1 MDLAIGPFYYRQHTV
16 NTSRVVN
23 IEDLRSLARRRL
35 PKSVFDY
42 LDGGAEGEITLAE
55 NCRAFRDV
63 LFRPR
68 SAVAVGDCDL
78 KVRVLSHELSFPAIL
93 APVGYSRLMHPEG
106 EVAAAG
112 AAGAAGTAYILSTI
126 SGHKLENVKA
136 ASQGPV
142 WYQLYLLGG
151 REAAEGSIDRARRA
165 GFSALVITV
174 DTPVA
179 GLRER
184 DPRNGM
190 KELLGSSWFARIPY
204 LPNFLAHPRWLS
216 SFLLDGG
223 VPKLENVVVPG
234 KGPMAL
240 LDVGTALASATVTWG
255 DLRWIREVWSGPII
269 VKGLLTGDDAR
280 RAADEGAAA
289 VVVSNHGGRQLDS
302 VSASLRALPEVV
314 AAANGQIEV
323 LMDGGVRR
331 GSDIVKALCLG
342 ARAVLIGRAYAYGL
356 GAAGPA
362 GVVRALEILRAD
374 VERTVRL
381 LGCPSIAA
389 LDRSYVEVP
398 SNWPVP

>member
-1 MDLAIGPFYYRQHTV
+1 V

-23 IEDLRSLARRRL
+23 IEDLRRLAQRRL

-42 LDGGAEGEITLAE
+42 LDGGAEAEITLAE

-68 SAVAVGDCDL
+68 GAVAVGNCDL
-78 KVRVLSHELSFPAIL
+78 KSRVLTHELSFPALL
-93 APVGYSRLMHPEG
+93 APVGYSRLMHPGG
-106 EVAAAG
+106 EVAAAH
-112 AAGAAGTAYILSTI
+112 AAGEAGTGYILSTI

-179 GLRER
+179 GMRER

-190 KELLGSSWFARIPY
+190 KELLGSSLFDKIPFV
-204 LPNFLAHPRWLS
+204 PNFLAHPRWLA
-216 SFLLDGG
+216 SFLRDGG
-223 VPKLENVVVPG
+223 VPKLENVVIPG
-234 KGPMAL
+234 KGPLEL
-240 LDVGTALASATVTWG
+240 LDVAAALASATVTWE
-255 DLRWIREVWSGPII
+255 DLRWIRELWPGPIV

-280 RAADEGAAA
+280 RAVDEGAAA

-302 VSASLRALPEVV
+302 VFPTARALPEVV
-314 AAANGQIEV
+314 AAVNGQVEV

-356 GAAGPA
+356 AAAGPA
-362 GVVRALEILRAD
+362 GIARALEILRSD
-374 VERTVRL
+374 VERTLRL
-381 LGCPSIAA
+381 LGCASITA
-389 LDRSYVEVP
+389 LDRSYIEIP
-398 SNWPVP
+398 HAWSAH